1 MTRFTYEDGFIPS
14 RGKASYKPV
23 EYEIDDNGCW
33 VCVSHR
39 KSEDGYVTIRRGSRR
54 VRLHRYV
61 YEREIGPLSENEV
74 VMHKCDNPP
83 CFNPKHLTKGTN
95 AENTFDR
102 NRKGR
107 QAKGERNSG
116 AKLTEEDVIKI
127 RNDSRSL
134 SELSKEYGVSSVQIR
149 NIKKRKAWK
158 HVREES
164 A

>member
-1 MTRFTYEDGFIPS
+1 
-14 RGKASYKPV
+14 
-23 EYEIDDNGCW
+23 
-33 VCVSHR
+33 
-39 KSEDGYVTIRRGSRR
+39 
-54 VRLHRYV
+54 
-61 YEREIGPLSENEV
+61 
-74 VMHKCDNPP
+74 MHKCDNPP

-149 NIKKRKAWK
+149 NIKKA
-158 HVREES
+158 
-164 A
+164 